1 MITKEEALKELAL
14 RELARR
20 SLQHYVPYVDP
31 FFGTKKWYVMKDFHE
46 EISDKIQQLYQWT
59 LMKDWKVCKR
69 LMISVPPQHWK
80 STISSQRFPLWAYND
95 NPTLSTVLA
104 SYSQELSKSH
114 LSKMRQIM
122 DWDRAK
128 NIWQINLTKDTA
140 TSFETKEWWEFT
152 AVGVGWSLT
161 GKPVDVGIIDDVHK
175 DRSEYESD
183 TIRNGVW
190 DWYTS
195 VFLSRLHNESI
206 QLLVMT
212 RWGEDDLFGRILEK
226 EWELWYV
233 LNIPAVTDF
242 ATKEVIFPERFT
254 YDLLMEKRNMNERDF
269 QSLYMWDPI
278 NEWGWDFKADYF
290 TYYTEQP
297 NYVRK
302 YMFIDPAISQKE
314 SADYTA
320 IAVIGL
326 TRDNHTYVIDIFRD
340 RILPDEII
348 NKTLELAEVHKVDA
362 IGIET
367 VQYQKMLALEL
378 KKQMISRWKMY
389 HLHEMKPTWEKE
401 ARIRSTLQP
410 RYSLWTVH
418 HRKWWM
424 NIADMELELLKFPNA
439 KNDDMID
446 ALASCIAMSWIEY
459 PVVAEVQKDNKED
472 PLGIFAEDEIDEI
485 EIDFSPY

>member
-1 MITKEEALKELAL
+1 MITPEEAKAELAK
-14 RELARR
+14 RELCRR
-20 SLQHYVPYVDP
+20 HLKHYVPYVDP
-31 FFGTKKWYVMKDFHE
+31 FFGTKKWYLMKDFHE
-46 EISDKIQQLYQWT
+46 VISDKIQQLYQGT

-128 NIWQINLTKDTA
+128 NIWKINLTKDTA

-175 DRSEYESD
+175 DRLEYESD

-212 RWGEDDLFGRILEK
+212 RWWEDDLFWRILEL

-233 LNIPAVTDF
+233 LNIPAVTDYSLE
-242 ATKEVIFPERFT
+242 KVIFPERFD
-254 YDLLMEKRNMNERDF
+254 YKLLMQKRNMNERDF

-278 NEWGWDFKADYF
+278 NEWGWDFKKEYF
-290 TYYTEQP
+290 QYYEQVP
-297 NYVRK
+297 ENLKIYT
-302 YMFIDPAISQKE
+302 FIDPAISDKQE
-314 SADYTA
+314 ADYTA
-320 IAVIGL
+320 IVTIW
-326 TRDNHTYVIDIFRD
+326 IDSNNRVFVLDILHD
-340 RILPDEII
+340 RMNPDELI
-348 NKTLELAEVHKVDA
+348 NSTFNTYLKWKPSYIWL
-362 IGIET
+362 ET
-367 VQYQKMLALEL
+367 VQYQKMLAFEMR
-378 KKQMISRWKMY
+378 KQMNSRNIFFNLIEVNPMG
-389 HLHEMKPTWEKE
+389 EKN
-401 ARIRSTLQP
+401 ARIRTLLQP
-410 RYSLWTVH
+410 RYSNASVLHPKYHLKT
-418 HRKWWM
+418 K
-424 NIADMELELLKFPNA
+424 DLELELLKFPNA
-439 KNDDMID
+439 KHDDIID
-446 ALASCIAMSWIEY
+446 SLAWALKIS
-459 PVVAEVQKDNKED
+459 EVQSNISYEY
-472 PLGIFAEDEIDEI
+472 FNW
-485 EIDFSPY
+485 